1 MDERGRM
8 PPCQEA
14 TELLPWLLN
23 GTLEAGEAERV
34 RAHVESCA
42 ACRHELGETRWAA
55 AVFGAHLPAQ
65 TLVALAWDRPGDFE
79 LARRHLESC
88 PACAEELALVRES
101 RRLESEEERR
111 PAGRPAPVA
120 LRYGSLAAALLV
132 GFGAGIVSLRVIGG
146 GPAGEREQ
154 LAGRV
159 GELEGQVR
167 ALRESE
173 SGLKDAVRRLEAP
186 ELNLPIVE
194 VLPDSAVPR
203 SASGPETRVVVPNG
217 ARLVALVLG
226 SDRAG
231 GAADADLRDARGTV
245 LWTGTG
251 LQPSRLGGYTLG
263 LPASLLRAGKYK
275 LVLRPARGSAET
287 YSIQVEHA
295 P

>member
-23 GTLEAGEAERV
+23 GTLEPAEAERV
-34 RAHVESCA
+34 RAHLESCA
-42 ACRHELGETRWAA
+42 TCRQELGETRWAA
-55 AVFGAHLPAQ
+55 AVFGAHLPAE
-65 TLVALAWDRPGDFE
+65 TLVALAWDGPGDFA

-88 PACAEELALVRES
+88 AACAGELALVRES
-101 RRLESEEERR
+101 RRLESEAEPR
-111 PAGRPAPVA
+111 PGRRPAPVA
-120 LRYGSLAAALLV
+120 LRYGSLAAALLM
-132 GFGAGIVSLRVIGG
+132 GFGAGIVSLRLIGG
-146 GPAGEREQ
+146 GPAGERER

-167 ALRESE
+167 ALHESE
-173 SGLKDAVRRLEAP
+173 SSLKDAVRRLGAP
-186 ELNLPIVE
+186 EPNLPIVE

-203 SASGPETRVVVPNG
+203 SAGPTGTRVVVPAA

-226 SDRAG
+226 SDRAT
-231 GAADADLRDARGTV
+231 GAAEAELHDARGTV
-245 LWTGTG
+245 LWTGMG

-263 LPASLLRAGKYK
+263 LPASLLSAGKYK
-275 LVLRPARGSAET
+275 LVLRPARGAPET